1 MLECPMALSSSVME
15 SLKTLEPD
23 ILNSSSFSFFEFF
36 KYDLDDLRNEKILL
50 KKDLIERYKKS
61 VRQKQKPL
69 PNTLKNDFYT
79 FTKTLGKLRLVD
91 DLDDMLDDIKWE
103 KITEICNILRKI
115 ETSNEKKIRWALLF
129 LLSKETEILVDDL
142 KLLLVNFKIQ
152 NIERL
157 LGKIIKTE
165 VDSGLDVK
173 FEGKKLVI
181 GTEQRLAEHYIADAI
196 EEKSRRSP
204 GEIEKEI
211 LELLDEGSY
220 SNQEISQIIDVD
232 EAVVSR
238 VMTKLRNQNKLVL
251 SSFGNKGFRYY
262 TTNCQNCP
270 FGKTLSSCRKDAISD
285 IVNTFKD
292 AHGVDLTSQDFE
304 GIESNQA
311 LLNIKRTVTMSK
323 KFTMTKLESNMYE
336 NFEKLLQTVVKNSIE
351 IKHDKRTKS
360 RELVISPNMSKL
372 PKIFQI
378 GLKIGIQYEIQLMK
392 NLVNEAKKE
401 QSSEILSKMIKDSNK
416 ILQSLRN

>member
-1 MLECPMALSSSVME
+1 MALSSSILE
-15 SLKTLEPD
+15 SLKTLEPNV
-23 ILNSSSFSFFEFF
+23 LNSPIFSFFEFF
-36 KYDLDDLRNEKILL
+36 KYDTDDLRNEKILL

-61 VRQKQKPL
+61 VRQKANIRT
-69 PNTLKNDFYT
+69 NTLKSDFYA
-79 FTKTLGKLRLVD
+79 FTKILDKLRLVD
-91 DLDDMLDDIKWE
+91 DADDVLEDVKWE

-129 LLSKETEILVDDL
+129 QLAKGNEILVDNI
-142 KLLLVNFKIQ
+142 KLLVANFKIP

-157 LGKIIKTE
+157 LEKIIKTE
-165 VDSGLDVK
+165 TNSGLDVK
-173 FEGKKLVI
+173 FDGKKLVLD
-181 GTEQRLAEHYIADAI
+181 TEQKITEHYIADAI

-220 SNQEISQIIDVD
+220 SNQEISNIIDID

-285 IVNTFKD
+285 IVNAFKD
-292 AHGVDLTSQDFE
+292 AHDMELTSQDFE
-304 GIESNQA
+304 GVESNQA

-323 KFTMTKLESNMYE
+323 KYTMTKLESNMYQ
-336 NFEKLLQTVVKNSIE
+336 NFEKLLEMIVKKSIK
-351 IKHDKRTKS
+351 IKHEKNQKS
-360 RELVISPNMSKL
+360 NEIVVSPNMSKL

-378 GLKIGIQYEIQLMK
+378 GLKIGIEYEIQLMK
-392 NLVNEAKKE
+392 NLIGDAKKD
-401 QSSEILSKMIKDSNK
+401 QPPLDILSKMIKDSNK
-416 ILQSLRN
+416 ILQTLDN

>member
-1 MLECPMALSSSVME
+1 MALSSSMMAA
-15 SLKTLEPD
+15 LKLLEPD
-23 ILNSSSFSFFEFF
+23 ILNLPVFSFFEFF
-36 KYDLDDLRNEKILL
+36 KYDLDDLRNEKLLL

-61 VRQKQKPL
+61 VRQKINVNS
-69 PNTLKNDFYT
+69 NTLKSDFYA
-79 FTKTLGKLRLVD
+79 FTKILDTLNLVSNSED
-91 DLDDMLDDIKWE
+91 VLEDIEWE
-103 KITEICNILRKI
+103 QITEICNILRKI

-129 LLSKETEILVDDL
+129 LLSKGNPIQIDDL
-142 KLLLVNFKIQ
+142 KQLVRNFKIS

-157 LGKIIKTE
+157 LEKIIKTE
-165 VDSGLDVK
+165 INSGLDVK
-173 FEGKKLVI
+173 FDGKQLVLD
-181 GTEQRLAEHYIADAI
+181 TEQKLTEHYIADAI

-204 GEIEKEI
+204 GEIENEI

-220 SNQEISQIIDVD
+220 SNQEISNIIDID

-285 IVNTFKD
+285 IVNTIKD
-292 AHGVDLTSQDFE
+292 AHGVELTSQDFE
-304 GIESNQA
+304 NIESNQA

-323 KFTMTKLESNMYE
+323 KYTMTKLESNMYE
-336 NFEKLLQTVVKNSIE
+336 NFEKLLKTIVKNSINLKREKNQKITE
-351 IKHDKRTKS
+351 I
-360 RELVISPNMSKL
+360 LVSPNISKL

-378 GLKIGIQYEIQLMK
+378 GLKIGIEYEIQLMK
-392 NLVNEAKKE
+392 TLTDKTKKE
-401 QSSEILSKMIKDSNK
+401 QPASDILSKMIKVSDK
-416 ILQSLRN
+416 ILQSLDN